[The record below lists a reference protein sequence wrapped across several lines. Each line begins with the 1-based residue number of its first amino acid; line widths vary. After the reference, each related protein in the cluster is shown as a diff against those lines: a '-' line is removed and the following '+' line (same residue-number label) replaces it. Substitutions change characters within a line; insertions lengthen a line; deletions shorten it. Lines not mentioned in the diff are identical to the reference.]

1 MPTTI
6 VQVTADAN
14 SLYTGLTSDLTIN
27 LDLPELNLDTSWDIP
42 ALTGLPTVAPLTI
55 EQLTSGTVEGSGV
68 FDALMKA
75 VDAHLTQQHLKN
87 RITGADYAKVYL
99 GAMTAVMQF
108 GTQYLLG
115 KDRAHLE
122 NLALLENLKLAQ
134 AQTIKA
140 QAEVQLIAGQI
151 QIAMFQA
158 AEMRLRAYTAR
169 NQYAASK
176 MDLVLGYNNILD
188 AESKQKLTF
197 ATYENMYAQTRD
209 TLPNG
214 DSVNGVVGTERVLK
228 EKQGLLVHEQ
238 MELARSEIRDT
249 LSTGGAFAG
258 MAAIKKLVL
267 EAQRQLTNEQVDT
280 QRAQTKDTL
289 LSGGPI
295 LGIAAKEKAFTDA
308 KAKLTGEQYES
319 QRGQTRGTLS
329 TGETVVGILG
339 AQTRLYEQQITSYK
353 RDAESKGVKMLL
365 DTWVARKTIDE
376 GVAVP
381 AAIDSPALNTLV
393 TTFRSNLDM

>member
-27 LDLPELNLDTSWDIP
+27 LELPELSLDTSWDIP

-55 EQLTSGTVEGSGV
+55 EQLTSGTVEGNGV

-289 LSGGPI
+289 LAGGAI

-308 KAKLTGEQYES
+308 KAKLTLEQYES

-393 TTFRSNLDM
+393 TTFRSNLEM